1 MACRLKKFYRSNIR
15 FSSHLKIYVLNCFFD
30 LCYIYPQSFLWQDC
44 QRIGENIMYRLCGN
58 LHAARSSTSGKTKRI
73 KSEFGR
79 NTCKYI
85 PIFEVQFIPSFGKAY
100 VCVRQTT
107 WLCYPCDLALW
118 YIIHDSIKGQMRRVL
133 QISLAARAVFK
144 PRSMSKARWS

>member
-1 MACRLKKFYRSNIR
+1 MCLIVSLICAIFIPKASFDRIVS
-15 FSSHLKIYVLNCFFD
+15 VLVKT
-30 LCYIYPQSFLWQDC
+30 LCIDYAVICMLRDQAH
-44 QRIGENIMYRLCGN
+44 R
-58 LHAARSSTSGKTKRI
+58 AKTKRI

-107 WLCYPCDLALW
+107 WLCYPCDLAL
-118 YIIHDSIKGQMRRVL
+118 
-133 QISLAARAVFK
+133 
-144 PRSMSKARWS
+144 